1 ADPIPLQKVFDDG
14 CEKVVVILENPR
26 TFVRQPQGMKPAYHF
41 LLRKYPKMI
50 EMIDN
55 RHLRYRKTLK
65 WVYEMEK
72 EGRIF
77 IFAPPENTGVSTSTK
92 DFDLL
97 QKLYDKGVEDYNLKR
112 EELISYL
119 ED

>member
-1 ADPIPLQKVFDDG
+1 
-14 CEKVVVILENPR
+14 
-26 TFVRQPQGMKPAYHF
+26 MKPAYHF

-55 RHLRYRKTLK
+55 RHLRYRNTLK

-97 QKLYDKGVEDYNLKR
+97 QKLYDKGIEDYNLKR

>member
-1 ADPIPLQKVFDDG
+1 
-14 CEKVVVILENPR
+14 
-26 TFVRQPQGMKPAYHF
+26 FVRSPQRMRQAYCAM
-41 LLRKYPKMI
+41 LRKYPKI
-50 EMIDN
+50 VEMIDE
-55 RHLRYRKTLK
+55 RHLRYRETLK

-97 QKLYDKGVEDYNLKR
+97 QKLYDKGIEDYNLKR

>member
-1 ADPIPLQKVFDDG
+1 
-14 CEKVVVILENPR
+14 
-26 TFVRQPQGMKPAYHF
+26 
-41 LLRKYPKMI
+41 
-50 EMIDN
+50 
-55 RHLRYRKTLK
+55 
-65 WVYEMEK
+65 MEK

-97 QKLYDKGVEDYNLKR
+97 QKLYDTGIADYDSKR
-112 EELISYL
+112 EALLSYL